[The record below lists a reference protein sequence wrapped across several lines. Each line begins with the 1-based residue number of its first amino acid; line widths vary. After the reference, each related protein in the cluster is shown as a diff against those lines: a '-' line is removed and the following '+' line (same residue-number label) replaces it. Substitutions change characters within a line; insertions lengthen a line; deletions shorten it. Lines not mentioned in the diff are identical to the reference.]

1 MHSTRRSFLAAS
13 AAAFAL
19 NPRLSAATMTAEE
32 VLDRIRKNVGVPW
45 RAETVD
51 TIKSGTL
58 DTPVTGI
65 ATTMM
70 ATFDVCQR
78 AAAAG
83 RNFVIT
89 HEPTFYAHEDK
100 TDAIQDDPV
109 YRAKQDFLDQHK
121 MVVFRFHDHWHAHQP
136 DGIFTGMTEQLGWEK
151 NLDPQNKRQF
161 VFDGIPLSELAEQ
174 LRARLGVKAMR
185 VVGDPKLPIRRVAA
199 NWGYAGGFRGFSR
212 SNIDALIVGE
222 SREWEMVEYA
232 ADAIT
237 AGQKKALLIL
247 GHIPSEQGGM
257 KYCAE
262 WLRGFI
268 TEVPVAFVPA
278 AEPFWTPHA

>member
-1 MHSTRRSFLAAS
+1 MQGAS
-13 AAAFAL
+13 L
-19 NPRLSAATMTAEE
+19 TAKD
-32 VLDRIRKNVGVPW
+32 VLERIQKNVGVPW

-51 TIKSGTL
+51 TIKSGSL
-58 DTPVTGI
+58 DTPITGI

-70 ATFDVCQR
+70 ATLDVCQR

-100 TDAIQDDPV
+100 TDAIKDDPV
-109 YRAKQDFLDQHK
+109 YRFKQEFLDKNK

-136 DGIFTGMTEQLGWEK
+136 DGIFTGMTEQLGWGK
-151 NLDPQNKRQF
+151 NVDPQNPRQF
-161 VFDGIPLSELAEQ
+161 VFDGVSLSDLTGQIKAK
-174 LRARLGVKAMR
+174 LGVKAMR

-199 NWGYAGGFRGFSR
+199 NWGYAGGFRGFTR

-237 AGQKKALLIL
+237 SGQKKALIIL

-257 KYCAE
+257 KYCAD
-262 WLRGFI
+262 WLRTFI
-268 TEVPVAFVPA
+268 KEVPTEFIAA
-278 AEPFWTPHA
+278 AEPFWTPGA